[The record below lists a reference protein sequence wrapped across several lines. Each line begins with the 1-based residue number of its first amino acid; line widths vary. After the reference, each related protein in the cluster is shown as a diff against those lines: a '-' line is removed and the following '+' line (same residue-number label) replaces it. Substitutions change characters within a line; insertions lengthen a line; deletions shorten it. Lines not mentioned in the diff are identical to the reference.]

1 MQRMSYMVVNVF
13 LLFADSSDNKEK
25 KSFSLEEKSKTSK
38 NRVHYMKFTKG
49 KSRHS
54 PGEVC
59 MLALGFLSHC
69 DLAQCYSMG
78 CLFEVLNGAVWS
90 AWWVDLRQP
99 WVARAQ
105 CPCWLARHLTKV
117 QIGVRWYQ
125 EEPRGGFRLGRS
137 CVGCDE
143 SLSV

>member
-1 MQRMSYMVVNVF
+1 MPDLHFKKQFHSFDNGLVINNGTPIKSYVRTHQSFMQRMSYMVVNVF

-69 DLAQCYSMG
+69 DPAQCYSMG

-105 CPCWLARHLTKV
+105 CPC
-117 QIGVRWYQ
+117 
-125 EEPRGGFRLGRS
+125 
-137 CVGCDE
+137 
-143 SLSV
+143 